1 MPNLLLKKYASKE
14 KLKQNRLRQT
24 VANSSQI
31 TKNPCVKTAGIFHF
45 RLLALLLLV
54 AFKGLSQ
61 AKLIIAEPKKNF
73 GFVQRGVVVKNEYDI
88 RNAGNAPLIITDV
101 EIACSCTTVD
111 FPKQPLL
118 PGQNARV
125 IVSFNTQTVYGR
137 QDRVVYLNSNDPKG
151 PHKLRYKGT
160 VSNK

>member
-1 MPNLLLKKYASKE
+1 M
-14 KLKQNRLRQT
+14 NRLT
-24 VANSSQI
+24 
-31 TKNPCVKTAGIFHF
+31 
-45 RLLALLLLV
+45 LV
-54 AFKGLSQ
+54 
-61 AKLIIAEPKKNF
+61 IAIATL
-73 GFVQRGVVVKNEYDI
+73 V
-88 RNAGNAPLIITDV
+88 T
-101 EIACSCTTVD
+101 ACSCTTVD